1 MKKKHSTGIDRLS
14 LNNQHTHWQNTY
26 LQTKDMFGLE
36 PSESARKTAQLLNK
50 EGKTNLLEL
59 GGGQGRDTLFF
70 ARSGFQV
77 CTLDYC
83 EKGIESIIKKA
94 KSLNLESSIKT
105 IVHDVRQPLPFENE
119 VFDACFSHML
129 CCMAITTA
137 ELQYLSSEILRVL
150 KPQGLNIYTVRH
162 TNDSL
167 YGTGKHRGE
176 DLYEIAGGFIVHFFS
191 KEKVKYLSKGFQ
203 IISIDELEEGIP
215 PKQLFR
221 VTLRKYN

>member
-1 MKKKHSTGIDRLS
+1 MKQKHSTEIDRLS
-14 LNNQHTHWQNTY
+14 LNTQFAHWQNTY

-36 PSESARKTAQLLNK
+36 PSEPARKTAILLK
-50 EGKTNLLEL
+50 REGKTKILEL

-70 ARSGFQV
+70 ALGGFQV

-83 EKGIESIIKKA
+83 EKGIESIITKA
-94 KSLNLESSIKT
+94 KSLGLESSIKT
-105 IVHDVRQPLPFENE
+105 IIYDVRQPLPFEND

-129 CCMAITTA
+129 YCMAITTS
-137 ELQYLSSEILRVL
+137 ELQFLSDEIRRVL
-150 KPQGLNIYTVRH
+150 KPQGLNIYTARH
-162 TNDSL
+162 TGDPL

-191 KEKVKYLSKGFQ
+191 KEKVKYLSKGYQ
-203 IISIDELEEGIP
+203 IISIDEFKEGVP

-221 VTLRKYN
+221 VTLRKI